1 MENTMLRI
9 SYMRKHPLYVSSYQ
23 RLQELE
29 QERIFCCHQMNHLL
43 DTARIAYILS
53 LERGIGISK
62 EAIYAAAILHD
73 IEKGRQ
79 YMSQETHMN
88 LQALI
93 LLKRYLPNCRK
104 NLCLL

>member
-1 MENTMLRI
+1 MLRI
-9 SYMRKHPLYVSSYQ
+9 SYIRKHPLYISSYQ

-62 EAIYAAAILHD
+62 EV
-73 IEKGRQ
+73 RQ
-79 YMSQETHMN
+79 KRTVTGV
-88 LQALI
+88 
-93 LLKRYLPNCRK
+93 LKKRIRRLEYDNWQKRI
-104 NLCLL
+104 

>member
-1 MENTMLRI
+1 MLRI
-9 SYMRKHPLYVSSYQ
+9 SYIRKHPLYVSSYQ

-73 IEKGRQ
+73 IGKGRQ
-79 YMSQETHMN
+79 YES
-88 LQALI
+88 
-93 LLKRYLPNCRK
+93 
-104 NLCLL
+104 CLLYTSPSPRDCS